1 MPSGVLPARP
11 GITGYPMA
19 RPGLRRTVAVAR
31 RKDVQPTHAA
41 REFRAALLA
50 HIRSK
55 AASGGLPVGVESLL
69 S

>member
-1 MPSGVLPARP
+1 
-11 GITGYPMA
+11 MA